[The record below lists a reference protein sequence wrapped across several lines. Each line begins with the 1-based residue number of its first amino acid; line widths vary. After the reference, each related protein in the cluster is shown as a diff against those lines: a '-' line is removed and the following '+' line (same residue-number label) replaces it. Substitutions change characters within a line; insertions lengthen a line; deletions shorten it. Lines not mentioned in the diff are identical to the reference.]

1 MVLLHCSVAYDGFM
15 HRKVQA
21 TTPLHALRKQSTINW
36 IRSRKCWSAVCGVLM
51 VIDVA
56 KIVVAEVLGAI
67 LKKTVKCTV
76 KSSAS

>member
-1 MVLLHCSVAYDGFM
+1 
-15 HRKVQA
+15 
-21 TTPLHALRKQSTINW
+21 
-36 IRSRKCWSAVCGVLM
+36 M

>member
-51 VIDVA
+51 VIDMV
-56 KIVVAEVLGAI
+56 KIVVAEVEMLGAI
-67 LKKTVKCTV
+67 LKKTVKCTL
-76 KSSAS
+76 